1 LNELDGRQEVV
12 SEILTRSRHVRKRVL
27 EAVYKAGKGH
37 LGGALSIVEILSAIY
52 FSNVFTFGSKSDTA
66 PARDRLILSKG
77 HAGVGLYAVLTE
89 AGWIDEIELT
99 RLNAGHLL
107 AEHPSPNTP
116 GVEFVSGS
124 LGHGLSVG
132 VGFALADKIDQS
144 KTSTIVVLG
153 DGECYEGSV
162 WEAAQFAGHHKL
174 RTLLAIVD
182 RNGLITYG
190 PTEEINEFGN
200 LENRWKS
207 FGWNALEID
216 GHNVPDLMKAL
227 QEFKSEAHE
236 GPLVLIANTLKG
248 KGVRSLEG
256 TAGSHH
262 GSISDEQLRDALEE
276 MGFEIA
282 PK

>member
-1 LNELDGRQEVV
+1 MKKLDRRQDVV
-12 SEILTRSRHVRKRVL
+12 NEILTRSRHVRKRIL

-52 FSNVFTFGSKSDTA
+52 FSNLFTFGSKSKKA

-99 RLNAGHLL
+99 RLNSGHLL
-107 AEHPSPNTP
+107 AEHPTPNIP

-132 VGFALADKIDQS
+132 VGFALADKIDHS

-182 RNGLITYG
+182 RNGLITHG
-190 PTEEINEFGN
+190 PTENINEFGN
-200 LENRWKS
+200 LVDRWKN
-207 FGWNALEID
+207 FGWSVLEID
-216 GHNVPDLMKAL
+216 GHNVPELIKSL
-227 QEFKSEAHE
+227 QGFTSQAHE
-236 GPLVLIANTLKG
+236 GPLVLIANTIKG
-248 KGVRSLEG
+248 KGVRSIEG

-262 GSISDEQLRDALEE
+262 GSISSEQMREALEE
-276 MGFEIA
+276 MGFKIA
-282 PK
+282 SK

>member
-1 LNELDGRQEVV
+1 MTELDNQQKVAG
-12 SEILTRSRHVRKRVL
+12 EILTRARHVRKRVL

-52 FSNVFTFGSKSDTA
+52 FSGLFSFGSASAKA
-66 PARDRLILSKG
+66 PTRDRLILSKG

-89 AGWIDEIELT
+89 VGWIDEVELT
-99 RLNAGHLL
+99 RLNSGYLL
-107 AEHPSPNTP
+107 AEHPSPNIP

-132 VGFALADKIDQS
+132 VGFALADKIDHS

-174 RTLLAIVD
+174 HTLLAIVD
-182 RNGLITYG
+182 RNGLITHG
-190 PTEEINEFGN
+190 PTEKINEFGS
-200 LENRWKS
+200 LVDRWKS
-207 FGWNALEID
+207 FGWNVLEID
-216 GHNVPDLMKAL
+216 GHNVPELMKSL
-227 QEFKSEAHE
+227 QEFKSQAHD
-236 GPLVLIANTLKG
+236 GPLVLIAKTIKG
-248 KGVRSLEG
+248 KGVRSIEG

-262 GSISDEQLRDALEE
+262 GSISSEQMREALEE

-282 PK
+282 SK

>member
-1 LNELDGRQEVV
+1 MTESKNLQEVTIAV
-12 SEILTRSRHVRKRVL
+12 LNRSRHVRRRIL
-27 EAVYKAGKGH
+27 EAVYTAGKGH
-37 LGGALSIVEILSAIY
+37 LGGALSIVEILSTIY
-52 FSNVFTFGSKSDTA
+52 FSGLFTFGSKSAKT
-66 PARDRLILSKG
+66 PTRDRLILSKG

-99 RLNAGHLL
+99 RLNTGYLL
-107 AEHPSPNTP
+107 AEHPSPNIP

-132 VGFALADKIDQS
+132 VGFALADKIDHS
-144 KTSTIVVLG
+144 KSSTIVVLG

-174 RTLLAIVD
+174 SALVAIVD
-182 RNGLITYG
+182 RNGLITHG

-200 LENRWKS
+200 LVTRWKS
-207 FGWNALEID
+207 FGWNVLEID
-216 GHNVPDLMKAL
+216 GHNVPDLLKAL

-236 GPLVLIANTLKG
+236 EPLAVIANTVKG

-262 GSISDEQLRDALEE
+262 GSISIEQMREALGE

>member
-1 LNELDGRQEVV
+1 MNELDGRQEVV